1 MSRMCAL
8 DTRKCLY
15 NALEIPWGRALAHTR
30 LQSVHVYI
38 HARVF
43 MFWESLFCVCKYGS
57 YSVNYMT
64 CCMYT
69 YMFITATCTRNIII
83 VCYHNCVIFPLP
95 LFFSLSLLR
104 CLQTNM
110 LYIHITHVY
119 ILSTRIILIYIVDK
133 VWSQKM
139 K

>member
-1 MSRMCAL
+1 MPWRYPGGVHLHIPGYRVYMC
-8 DTRKCLY
+8 TY
-15 NALEIPWGRALAHTR
+15 M
-30 LQSVHVYI
+30 HVYSCFGK
-38 HARVF
+38 VV
-43 MFWESLFCVCKYGS
+43 FCVCKYGS
-57 YSVNYMT
+57 YGVNYMT

-69 YMFITATCTRNIII
+69 YMFITATCTSNIII

-139 K
+139 E